1 MIAFNFQETRNTLIV
16 EKHITVKNAAEIT
29 GYNPQYL
36 RRLLRLGKLNGIQ
49 IGQVWLIKLNS
60 LENYLSQIE
69 VHGDHRYGPRTDRI
83 QT

>member
-1 MIAFNFQETRNTLIV
+1 MIALNFQEDKNNLIV
-16 EKHITVKNAAEIT
+16 ERHITVKHAAEIT

-36 RRLLRLGKLNGIQ
+36 RRLLRLGKLDGIQ

-60 LENYLSQIE
+60 LENYLSQVE
-69 VHGDHRYGPRTDRI
+69 AQRDHRYGPHLDRI